1 MTQPRS
7 RLVSVVDTPYYH
19 CIGRCVRRAFLCG
32 IDASSGR
39 NYEHRRQWLLERLKQ
54 LTQIFAIDVCS
65 YAVMSNHYHVVV
77 KLSPS
82 SANDWTDKVIIERWS
97 SLYRGNEHTRAYLS
111 GEALS
116 LSSRAY
122 INTHLPIWKERL
134 SSLSWFMK
142 CLNEYIARRA
152 NAEDQCTGHFW
163 EGRFKSQALLDEAAL
178 ISCMAYVDL
187 NPIRA
192 KMATTPKQ
200 SDYTSIQERIRQLL
214 PVRQIPAKQTTQENP
229 GEKQGWLLPMA
240 GQHNCPESIPLDLDN
255 YLALLDWTGSARLQ
269 NKQGL
274 IPKKIAPRLHRL
286 EIDQKSWLRSQH
298 HFGKQYYLAISMLIL
313 MVIML
318 LLS

>member
-1 MTQPRS
+1 MTQPRN

-32 IDASSGR
+32 TDASSGR
-39 NYEHRRQWLLERLKQ
+39 NYEHRRQWLLDRLKQ

-82 SANDWTDKVIIERWS
+82 SANDWTDKAIIERWT

-116 LSSRAY
+116 LSSKAY
-122 INTHLPIWKERL
+122 INTHLPLWKERL

-178 ISCMAYVDL
+178 MSCMAYVDL

-192 KMATTPKQ
+192 KMATTPGSFHQ
-200 SDYTSIQERIRQLL
+200 
-214 PVRQIPAKQTTQENP
+214 
-229 GEKQGWLLPMA
+229 
-240 GQHNCPESIPLDLDN
+240 PL
-255 YLALLDWTGSARLQ
+255 
-269 NKQGL
+269 
-274 IPKKIAPRLHRL
+274 
-286 EIDQKSWLRSQH
+286 
-298 HFGKQYYLAISMLIL
+298 
-313 MVIML
+313 
-318 LLS
+318 